1 MENRMLSFQPENLK
15 TSELLRIVHTYSD
28 QVTPTFVTELRKR
41 LESAADIVTGNTDD
55 DTKIVLLRNLLA

>member
-1 MENRMLSFQPENLK
+1 
-15 TSELLRIVHTYSD
+15 
-28 QVTPTFVTELRKR
+28 LRKR

>member
-1 MENRMLSFQPENLK
+1 MLSFQPENLK
-15 TSELLRIVHTYSD
+15 TSELLHIVHTYSD

-55 DTKIVLLRNLLA
+55 DTKIVLLRKLLA